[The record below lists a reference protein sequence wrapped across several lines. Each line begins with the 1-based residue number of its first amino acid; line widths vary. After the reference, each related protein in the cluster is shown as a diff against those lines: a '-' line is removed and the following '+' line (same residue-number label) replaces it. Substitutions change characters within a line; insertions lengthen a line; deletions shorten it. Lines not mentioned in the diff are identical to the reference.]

1 MTRTHPGQGRVGGMP
16 EDVPFPVTPMLD
28 MAFQLLA
35 FFILTFRPPSFET
48 RIDLYLPAA
57 PAALPQRPGGVGRGT
72 PTADL
77 GLETDLVVR
86 AQADAQGGLASLSL
100 GETSLNSPEA
110 LGETL
115 RRYVGLLEGQPLR
128 VRLVADDRLR
138 YDLAARLIGQLNLAG
153 VASIRLAAPD
163 GAGGTP

>member
-1 MTRTHPGQGRVGGMP
+1 
-16 EDVPFPVTPMLD
+16 MLD

-35 FFILTFRPPSFET
+35 FFILTFRPPSYET

-57 PAALPQRPGGVGRGT
+57 PAALPQQPGSVGRAAPAT
-72 PTADL
+72 EL

-86 AQADAQGGLASLSL
+86 VGADAEGNLDSLTL
-100 GETSLNSPEA
+100 GETRLNGPEA
-110 LGETL
+110 LGATL

-128 VRLVADDRLR
+128 VRLVADDNLR
-138 YDLAARLIGQLNLAG
+138 YEEAARVVGQLNLAG

-163 GAGGTP
+163 GAGGPP